1 MGDGDPRDTRRYPPS
16 PAAELA
22 GAGFDDA
29 EEIGRG
35 GFGVVYRCTQTE
47 LERTVAVKVL
57 TVDLDEENRARFF
70 REQRAMGRLTGHP
83 HIVPVL
89 QVGATDS
96 GRPYLVM
103 PYHRHDS
110 LDARLRR
117 GGPLP
122 LQEAL
127 RLGVK
132 MAGALETAHRLGI
145 VHRDVKP
152 ANILLTEYGEPQ
164 LADFGIAH
172 IAGGFETATGAV
184 TGSPA
189 YTAPEV
195 LGGEPPS
202 AAADVYGLG
211 ATVFSALT
219 GHAAFERRSGEQ
231 VVAQF
236 LRITTQPVPDLRE
249 HGIPD
254 DVADTVARAMARTP
268 EQRPATAADLG
279 EALRALQRHHG
290 FPVDEMAL
298 RAAGEADAVEVG
310 ADAEAGGEAEAGA
323 DLAAGDPGPGP
334 SGRRRSPVPAP
345 PGATGGLPLELT
357 SFVGRRHELT
367 EAKNLLAGS
376 RLVTLTGIG
385 GVGKTRL
392 AVRVAAAVQRDYA
405 DGVRL
410 VELGELHD
418 RSSLLDAVAAAVGL
432 RDRSGRPVREV
443 LVEFLA
449 PRQVLVVLDNCEQ
462 VIDAVADLAELLLR
476 ACPRVRILATSREP
490 LAIGGEAV
498 LAVPPLPV
506 PDPEIERQTSLR
518 ASARYEAVALFVERA
533 AAAVPGFALT
543 EDNAAT
549 VARICH
555 RLDGLPLPIELAAA
569 RLRALSPEQI
579 LDRLTDRYTLLTR
592 GHRGA
597 PTRQQTLRW
606 CIDWSYELCTAVEQR
621 VWGRVAVFAGS
632 FDLDAAEQVCGEGL
646 AAGEVLDTL
655 TALVDKSILIRE
667 EAGSVVRFRML
678 ETLRD
683 YGAEKLG
690 RSGEDLGVR
699 RRHRDWYEALALTAE
714 AEWISARQLDWIARL
729 KREQP
734 NLRAALE
741 FSVED
746 DPAAGLRTA
755 TALYLFWSSQGFYH
769 EGRRWYER
777 LLARQDGPPT
787 LERAKGLYAASVMA
801 SVQGDLPA
809 GTTMVAHGRTLAA
822 QTTDPLIRAFVD
834 AADGRLGV
842 LRGDL
847 DHARSHLESA
857 LAQFSARGD
866 RTLETTALTTLGTA
880 YGLSGLTEQA
890 VECHERV
897 LAITNTHGETVH
909 RSYALWALGIILWQ
923 QGDADRAV
931 RFLEDSLA
939 LSRQVRS
946 PHNVAACLAALAWI
960 SADQR
965 DARRAAVLLG
975 AADGLAQAIG
985 SSPIIHSTLVVHHD
999 ECARRTRQTLGDN
1012 AFSAAHRRGEQF
1024 DLDAAIAYALR
1035 EQPPAASTP
1044 GTDASARLTKRER
1057 QVADLIGEGL
1067 TNQAIARRLVIS
1079 PRTAQG
1085 HVEHILAKLG
1095 FTSRAQVAAWVAEQT
1110 HD

>member
-1 MGDGDPRDTRRYPPS
+1 MGDRDPRDTQRYPPA

-22 GAGFDDA
+22 DAGFD
-29 EEIGRG
+29 EVREIGRG
-35 GFGVVYRCTQTE
+35 GFGVVYRCTQAD
-47 LERTVAVKVL
+47 LDRTVAVKVL
-57 TVDLDEENRARFF
+57 TVDLDEENRARFL

-83 HIVPVL
+83 NIVPIL
-89 QVGATDS
+89 QVGTTDS

-103 PYHRHDS
+103 PYHPQGS
-110 LDARLRR
+110 LDARIHRH
-117 GGPLP
+117 GPLP
-122 LQEAL
+122 LDQAL

-195 LGGEPPS
+195 LAGDPPS
-202 AAADVYGLG
+202 PAADVYGLG

-254 DVADTVARAMARTP
+254 DVADTIARAMARQP
-268 EQRPATAADLG
+268 GRRPATAAAFGTQLQQ
-279 EALRALQRHHG
+279 LQRNHDL
-290 FPVDEMAL
+290 PVDDMAL
-298 RAAGEADAVEVG
+298 RAEP
-310 ADAEAGGEAEAGA
+310 DAEAEVDSE
-323 DLAAGDPGPGP
+323 AGDPGPVP
-334 SGRRRSPVPAP
+334 SGRRRTTAPAI
-345 PGATGGLPLELT
+345 PGTTGSLPLERT

-367 EAKNLLAGS
+367 EAKNLLTGS

-392 AVRVAAAVQRDYA
+392 AMRVAAAVQRDYA
-405 DGVRL
+405 QGVRL

-418 RSSLLDAVAAAVGL
+418 RASLLDAVAAAVGL
-432 RDRSGRPVREV
+432 RDQSARPMQEV
-443 LVEFLA
+443 LLEFLA
-449 PRQVLVVLDNCEQ
+449 PRQVLVVLDNCEHL
-462 VIDAVADLAELLLR
+462 IDAVADLADLLLR
-476 ACPRVRILATSREP
+476 TCPRLRILATSREP
-490 LAIGGEAV
+490 LVLGGEAV
-498 LAVPPLPV
+498 LAVPPLTV
-506 PDPEIERQTSLR
+506 PDPQQPPSMRTLP
-518 ASARYEAVALFVERA
+518 RYEAVKMFTERA

-579 LDRLTDRYTLLTR
+579 LERLTDRYILLTR
-592 GHRGA
+592 GSRGA

-606 CIDWSYELCTAVEQR
+606 CIDWSFELCTAVEQR

-632 FDLDAAEQVCGEGL
+632 FDLDAAEQVCGADM

-683 YGAEKLG
+683 YGVEKLEQ
-690 RSGEDLGVR
+690 SGEDITVR
-699 RRHRDWYEALALTAE
+699 RRHRDWYEALACAAE

-734 NLRAALE
+734 NIREALD
-741 FSVED
+741 FCVKD
-746 DPAAGLRTA
+746 DPVAGLRIA
-755 TALYLFWSSQGFYH
+755 AALFSFWSSQSLYN
-769 EGRRWYER
+769 EGRRWYDQ
-777 LLARQDGPPT
+777 LLARQDGPPI
-787 LERAKGLYAASVMA
+787 LERARALYCASVMA
-801 SVQGDLPA
+801 NVQGDFHA
-809 GTTMVAHGRTLAA
+809 GTTLVEHARTLAA
-822 QTTDPLIRAFVD
+822 QTTDPLVRALVSF
-834 AADGRLGV
+834 ADGRLG
-842 LRGDL
+842 LLSGDFE
-847 DHARSHLESA
+847 HARSHLESA
-857 LAQFSARGD
+857 LAQFSERGD
-866 RTLETTALTTLGTA
+866 RTLEVTALTALGTA
-880 YGLSGLTEQA
+880 YGLSGLREEA
-890 VECHERV
+890 LECHERV
-897 LAITNTHGETVH
+897 LAITTTHDETVH

-923 QGDADRAV
+923 QGNTSRSAQ
-931 RFLEDSLA
+931 FLEESLE

-946 PHNVAACLAALAWI
+946 PHIVAASLEALAWI
-960 SADQR
+960 SVDQR
-965 DARRAAVLLG
+965 DARRAAVLMG

-985 SSPIIHSTLVVHHD
+985 SSPIIHSHLVAYH
-999 ECARRTRQTLGDN
+999 EEGARKTRQKLGGD
-1012 AFSAAHRRGEQF
+1012 AFSAAYRQGEQF
-1024 DLDAAIAYALR
+1024 GFDAAIAYALR
-1035 EQPPAASTP
+1035 EHPPVDSPP
-1044 GTDASARLTKRER
+1044 GTEASARLTKRER

-1095 FTSRAQVAAWVAEQT
+1095 FTSRAQVAAWVTEQT